1 MNLRSTLFWK
11 VAPVL
16 VVLQLVSVAITAGFI
31 ILYARSAQDT
41 LASTALAARM
51 DATAEEIERRTNGL
65 ALGASNLDESLR
77 LDLSYRFPD
86 PLILI
91 DLDGLAGDPIWPAS
105 DGFLL
110 DTPFSDSSWQEPS
123 WIQLEEAYDDVV
135 IDLTD
140 ADVPG
145 GFGSAPLY
153 DAAGFPVGLLV
164 VQPLTR
170 SLDLEL
176 SESRAAFRQSIRTG
190 GALAVIV
197 ALLFGALL
205 TWWLVRPVRR
215 MAAVVS
221 GMGGDWQ
228 ANRVEVTGQD
238 EIALLGAAINEMADR
253 VADSI
258 QSLRATDQIRRE
270 LVANVGHDL
279 RTPLAG
285 IRLHVEE
292 AIRFESEG
300 RPTEARNALE
310 TAQRQIDFVG
320 RLIEDLFELSRLE
333 GDRSLLRIEPILPA
347 ELVSEVTGMYEAAA
361 RKAGAT
367 LVSELDASLPIVQA
381 DGTRLIRL
389 LGNLI
394 SNAIRHS
401 PEGGRVVVSAIAG
414 EHLDTNVLRIAVRDD
429 GEGMDLAEQERLFDR
444 YYRGDDARTRSA
456 SHKRTGLGLAIAKA
470 VAEAHDGWLEVEST
484 KDEGTTMTLIL
495 PVQDS

>member
-1 MNLRSTLFWK
+1 MSIRRTLFWK
-11 VAPVL
+11 VAPAL
-16 VVLQLVSVAITAGFI
+16 VVLQLASVAITAGFI

-41 LASTALAARM
+41 LASTALAARL

-65 ALGASNLDESLR
+65 ESGPEALSDALR

-91 DLDGLAGDPIWPAS
+91 DLDGSAAAPIWPAS
-105 DGFLL
+105 DGFL
-110 DTPFSDSSWQEPS
+110 TMQPFADSTWTEPS
-123 WIQLEEAYDDVV
+123 WVQLEEAYDDVV
-135 IDLTD
+135 IDLSD
-140 ADVPG
+140 DDVSG
-145 GFGSAPLY
+145 GFASAPLY

-164 VQPLTR
+164 VQPLSR

-176 SESRAAFRQSIRTG
+176 EESRTAFRQSVRN
-190 GALAVIV
+190 GAILAIVV

-215 MAAVVS
+215 MAEVVS

-228 ANRVEVTGQD
+228 ANRIEVSGED
-238 EIALLGAAINEMADR
+238 EVALLGAAINDMADR

-258 QSLRATDQIRRE
+258 QSLRNTDRIRRE

-285 IRLHVEE
+285 IRLHIEE
-292 AIRFESEG
+292 AIRFEGEG
-300 RPTEARNALE
+300 RVDEARQALS
-310 TAQRQIDFVG
+310 TAQRQIDFVS

-333 GDRSLLRIEPILPA
+333 GDRSLLRLEPVPPA
-347 ELVSEVTGMYEAAA
+347 ELVSELVGMYQSTAAA
-361 RKAGAT
+361 AG
-367 LVSELDASLPIVQA
+367 VSLETRLHDGLPIIQA

-389 LGNLI
+389 MGNLL

-401 PEGGRVVVSAIAG
+401 PEGAKVTIDVSADAQ
-414 EHLDTNVLRIAVRDD
+414 ELRMAVRDL
-429 GEGMDLAEQERLFDR
+429 GPGMDTDEQERLFDR
-444 YYRGDDARTRSA
+444 YYRGDDARTRAS

-470 VAEAHDGWLEVEST
+470 VAEAHGGRLDVESA
-484 KDEGTTMTLIL
+484 KGAGTTMALVL
-495 PVQDS
+495 PL